1 MKKEILSRVTIDM
14 ELLSDMET
22 LNIVGG
28 FSYDPNTTNAEK
40 CVTNLSKCVTNGDEC
55 TFNETK
61 CIVKGYA
68 QTRQQNHMLLKGQGQ
83 RQNNE

>member
-22 LNIVGG
+22 LNVVGG

-61 CIVKGYA
+61 CIVNGTLCIA
-68 QTRQQNHMLLKGQGQ
+68 NTQNCKEVPKNYTGCK
-83 RQNNE
+83 

>member
-40 CVTNLSKCVTNGDEC
+40 CVTNGDEC